1 MEGDPGVKLKEEMTL
16 FAVIAPEDEV
26 LVSQEKMPEKSPG
39 GSQAS

>member
-1 MEGDPGVKLKEEMTL
+1 MKGDPGVKLKEEMTS

-26 LVSQEKMPEKSPG
+26 LISQEKTHGKSPG